1 MGVFEGKNIENALR
15 VLDILNSANEARL
28 LKYKIDYK
36 EFYNDAINKDI

>member
-15 VLDILNSANEARL
+15 VLDILNEANEGRM
-28 LKYKIDYK
+28 LKHKVDYK